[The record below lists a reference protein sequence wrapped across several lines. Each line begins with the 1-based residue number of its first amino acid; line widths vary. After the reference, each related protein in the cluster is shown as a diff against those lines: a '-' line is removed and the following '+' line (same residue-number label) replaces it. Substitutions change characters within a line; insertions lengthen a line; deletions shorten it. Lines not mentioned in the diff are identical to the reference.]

1 LTLAI
6 RPAYISRSMTRTR
19 IGAVL
24 IAALLS
30 VVASRADAAVMCKA
44 SNGAVKIRDA
54 CKKSE
59 STVDAS
65 VLGFAVTGPPGERGP
80 RGTAGPA
87 GPAGAAGADGAPG
100 PAGPPGAD
108 GAPGPS
114 GPPGLDGAPGVATV
128 FFQREVVPRVP
139 ELNQVLVTLPRLP
152 IADYILTARLDVRHD
167 GGGADFL
174 VCNLDHDT
182 ARDSREIHLAAGAT
196 GTWTY
201 ELAVKD
207 ENPLPCVYCIP
218 QPDGASAVGWVV
230 ETASMTAWQVRLA
243 P

>member
-1 LTLAI
+1 
-6 RPAYISRSMTRTR
+6 MTRR
-19 IGAVL
+19 NASAVV
-24 IAALLS
+24 ITALLC
-30 VVASRADAAVMCKA
+30 VAASRADALVMCKA
-44 SNGAVKIRDA
+44 RTGSVKIRDA

-59 STVDAS
+59 AQVDGAL
-65 VLGFAVTGPPGERGP
+65 LGFQSAGPQGLRGERGATGAP
-80 RGTAGPA
+80 GPAGPA
-87 GPAGAAGADGAPG
+87 GPAGADGAPG
-100 PAGPPGAD
+100 PPGVD
-108 GAPGPS
+108 GAPGPT
-114 GPPGLDGAPGVATV
+114 GPPGLDGLPGVATV

-139 ELNQVLVTLPRLP
+139 ELDVVLVTLPRLP
-152 IADYILTARLDVRHD
+152 IGDYILTARLDVRHD

-207 ENPLPCVYCIP
+207 ENPLPFVYCIP
-218 QPDGASAVGWVV
+218 QPDGASAVGWLV